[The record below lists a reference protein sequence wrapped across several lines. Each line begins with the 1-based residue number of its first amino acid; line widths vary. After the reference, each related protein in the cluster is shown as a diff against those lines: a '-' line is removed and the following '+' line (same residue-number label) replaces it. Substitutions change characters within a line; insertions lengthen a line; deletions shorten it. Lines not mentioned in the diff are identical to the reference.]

1 MNDTKSHLAKTPLS
15 DQETPPLSTRP
26 IIRAVIQVLGL
37 TVLLISFAPFL
48 WKLMRFA
55 LYSDT
60 YSYILIIP
68 FIVIYLLFLDRKKA
82 SLEFMPS
89 LPLAATLLCI
99 AFTALFLTQAD
110 VLTDGG
116 LPESDRLGLPA
127 FALVTFA
134 LGGVVLTMGIRGL
147 RVFAFPLFFLYFLIP
162 LPSWGENMLTH
173 FLQMTSAEAFYWIF
187 SLTGVPIWRDGTIF
201 QMPGLILEVA
211 EECSG
216 IRSTLVLILT
226 GLLAAHLFLRT
237 PWRQALLVLCTLAI
251 GILRNSVRIAILA
264 LLTVQVNPRIIS
276 SPLHHQGGPLFFIL
290 SLVPL
295 FIVLFLLRKG
305 EVFGDKIQETEFK
318 SQEPE

>member
-1 MNDTKSHLAKTPLS
+1 
-15 DQETPPLSTRP
+15 
-26 IIRAVIQVLGL
+26 
-37 TVLLISFAPFL
+37 
-48 WKLMRFA
+48 
-55 LYSDT
+55 
-60 YSYILIIP
+60 
-68 FIVIYLLFLDRKKA
+68 
-82 SLEFMPS
+82 MPS

-99 AFTALFLTQAD
+99 AFTALILSQTDA
-110 VLTDGG
+110 LTDGG

-147 RVFAFPLFFLYFLIP
+147 RAFAFPLFFLYFLIP

-173 FLQMTSAEAFYWIF
+173 FLQFTSAEVFYRIF
-187 SLTGVPIWRDGTIF
+187 LLTGVPIWRDGIIF
-201 QMPGLILEVA
+201 QLPGLTLEVA

-237 PWRQALLVLCTLAI
+237 PWRRALLVLCTLAI

-264 LLTVQVNPRIIS
+264 LLTVKVNPRIIS

-295 FIVLFLLRKG
+295 FIVLCLLRKSEILG
-305 EVFGDKIQETEFK
+305 AKFRRQI
-318 SQEPE
+318 